1 MLPATAQLRRCLRP
15 EMDSEWTPITLSH
28 GSTRQHTI
36 PLAWRKGQQ
45 KRRKVSRGST
55 GQWWATLE
63 LNQRLQRI
71 RENISCVCCG
81 DAQAVSLMQRLACI
95 RKCRRTLSVVRAD
108 WRGSRLL
115 SKTARAP
122 CRNCQ
127 NRRFDRGNRQ
137 LSVLSIVSLPRQRH
151 IAAGVLP
158 GTREARPGLWR
169 WLGGLGVT

>member
-108 WRGSRLL
+108 WRGSRP
-115 SKTARAP
+115 SAQTAEP
-122 CRNCQ
+122 GCRVE
-127 NRRFDRGNRQ
+127 DW
-137 LSVLSIVSLPRQRH
+137 
-151 IAAGVLP
+151 
-158 GTREARPGLWR
+158 TWEARLVRSSVRQG
-169 WLGGLGVT
+169 